1 MGSVLLYL
9 AIVVMWLGVLLPMWL
24 RRDKHAIDDLY
35 EDEPAEPA
43 ADADTVIESPRAEP
57 SEGSSGTGSASVPL
71 SAPVA
76 EAEGSG
82 TIVAPI
88 SEVISGGAS
97 GGGSPGD
104 GVASDGA
111 SAKRDATFE
120 TDATET
126 DGATATSPA
135 TGEASPSPADR
146 ATRARRAGRRRRAII
161 IARRRRRLLWSI
173 LLVIASTVTA
183 AVRVAPWWAV
193 APSTVLLVAYLA
205 VLRVA
210 VRVDAERRELAAK
223 ARAERLAKQRERRRA
238 LEAMAR
244 EAEVIML
251 EARKRVQVFDQY
263 SNPYTDRRA
272 VGD

>member
-43 ADADTVIESPRAEP
+43 ADADTVIESPRPESAQEADA
-57 SEGSSGTGSASVPL
+57 GSAPL
-71 SAPVA
+71 TIPLPAPVV
-76 EAEGSG
+76 EAARQGARPASGAPSNGS
-82 TIVAPI
+82 A
-88 SEVISGGAS
+88 GAS
-97 GGGSPGD
+97 GD
-104 GVASDGA
+104 DASREASAEDEAARDAEGKAERSDEAPAADGA
-111 SAKRDATFE
+111 ARPQE
-120 TDATET
+120 
-126 DGATATSPA
+126 
-135 TGEASPSPADR
+135 DR
-146 ATRARRAGRRRRAII
+146 AARARRAAVRRRALI
-161 IARRRRRLLWSI
+161 IARRRRRLLWSV

-183 AVRVAPWWAV
+183 AVRVMPWWAV
-193 APSTVLLVAYLA
+193 APSGVLFVAYLA

-238 LEAMAR
+238 MEAMAR

-263 SNPYTDRRA
+263 SDRRA

>member
-43 ADADTVIESPRAEP
+43 ADADTVIESPQPESVQEADADA
-57 SEGSSGTGSASVPL
+57 GSAPLTVPL
-71 SAPVA
+71 PAPVV
-76 EAEGSG
+76 EAARQGALS
-82 TIVAPI
+82 AD
-88 SEVISGGAS
+88 SGAS
-97 GGGSPGD
+97 GVGASQEVSSADEAAGD
-104 GVASDGA
+104 AEDKADRSDAAPAADGA
-111 SAKRDATFE
+111 DRPRE
-120 TDATET
+120 
-126 DGATATSPA
+126 
-135 TGEASPSPADR
+135 DR
-146 ATRARRAGRRRRAII
+146 AARARRAARRHRALI
-161 IARRRRRLLWSI
+161 IARRRRRMLWSI

-183 AVRVAPWWAV
+183 AVRVMPWWAV
-193 APSTVLLVAYLA
+193 APSGVLLVAYLA

-238 LEAMAR
+238 MEAMAR

-251 EARKRVQVFDQY
+251 EARKRVPVFDQY
-263 SNPYTDRRA
+263 SDQYSNRRA

>member
-43 ADADTVIESPRAEP
+43 ADADTVIESPRTA
-57 SEGSSGTGSASVPL
+57 SVEGEGSASAPLTVPL
-71 SAPVA
+71 PAPVP
-76 EAEGSG
+76 EGAG
-82 TIVAPI
+82 QAAATATT
-88 SEVISGGAS
+88 
-97 GGGSPGD
+97 
-104 GVASDGA
+104 GA
-111 SAKRDATFE
+111 SADSADDGGVPSGAGTQRD
-120 TDATET
+120 DASA
-126 DGATATSPA
+126 D
-135 TGEASPSPADR
+135 EASTGSEEAAAEGASRPREDR
-146 ATRARRAGRRRRAII
+146 VARARRAARRRRALI

-173 LLVIASTVTA
+173 LLVVASTVTA
-183 AVRVAPWWAV
+183 AVRVMPWWAV
-193 APSTVLLVAYLA
+193 APSGVLMVAYLA

-238 LEAMAR
+238 IEAMAR

-263 SNPYTDRRA
+263 SDRRA